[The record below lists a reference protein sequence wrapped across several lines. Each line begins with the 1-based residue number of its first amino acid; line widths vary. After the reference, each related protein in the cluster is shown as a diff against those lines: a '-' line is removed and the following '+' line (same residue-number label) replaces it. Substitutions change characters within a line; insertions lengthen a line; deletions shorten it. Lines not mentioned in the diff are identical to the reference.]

1 MNFKYLPLKTNYEVD
16 DIISVTA
23 NARPRPYFI
32 WTIKDHKHVCLV
44 YNINGIQLIKYYN
57 ILKLYLFY

>member
-44 YNINGIQLIKYYN
+44 YNINGIQLIK
-57 ILKLYLFY
+57 